1 MKRIKNAEKN
11 LNYLRYF
18 STFIDEGGPNKDTL
32 YLLDDRYYV
41 YDFFNDN
48 MVEIEYIV
56 GYELRRSI
64 SKHNVASFISKL
76 VSTVNLLLQIGLLV
90 KIYKKSKED

>member
-48 MVEIEYIV
+48 MIEIEYVV
-56 GYELRRSI
+56 GNGLRRSI
-64 SKHNVASFISKL
+64 SERNIISSISKL
-76 VSTVNLLLQIGLLV
+76 ISIVNLLLQIRLLIN
-90 KIYKKSKED
+90 IYKKSKEG